1 MLSWLGS
8 IEADPLAPY
17 AVFKDSEII
26 HKLAWLIGLPYLPQH
41 LHEILFFA
49 LVHFVA
55 YGLTGPVLSSTTR
68 WYRPLSRDQKVGLG
82 VHVSSELNALL
93 GMFFSFPLF
102 FCPKLDSLVSYTPY
116 AGFVAA
122 CMSGYFLFDTIMC
135 IRDIKINGWGFAGH
149 GIAAFFTFVQGS
161 RPFMHNYS
169 APFIWFEASTTFVNI
184 HWLAS
189 NIPGLIS
196 KQTETISGALL
207 IIVFALCRII
217 PGPINGLQL
226 FKVALTTDLP
236 GVPFWVVLVILS
248 CYSLLSLLNFWWF
261 GKMLSVAYTVLF
273 TKSKPIPVPVP
284 VQQEVNKKNAFSS
297 VSAARST
304 RRKRKV

>member
-8 IEADPLAPY
+8 IEADPLAAY
-17 AVFKDSEII
+17 AVFENSETV
-26 HKLAWLIGLPYLPQH
+26 HKLAWLSGLPYLPKH

-49 LVHFVA
+49 FFYFVA
-55 YGLTGPVLSSTTR
+55 YALTGPVLSSTTC
-68 WYRPLSRDQKVGLG
+68 WYKPLSRDIKVGLG
-82 VHVSSELNALL
+82 VHVASELNALL
-93 GMFFSFPLF
+93 GMFLSFPLF
-102 FCPKLDSLVSYTPY
+102 FSSKLDSLVSYTPY

-122 CMSGYFLFDTIMC
+122 CLSGYFLFDTIMC
-135 IRDIKINGWGFAGH
+135 IKDIEINGWGFAGH
-149 GIAAFFTFVQGS
+149 GIAALFTFVQGS

-169 APFIWFEASTTFVNI
+169 APFIWFEASTSFVNV

-189 NIPGLIS
+189 KVPGLIS
-196 KQTETISGALL
+196 KQTETINGALL

-217 PGPINGLQL
+217 PGPINGFQL
-226 FKVALTTDLP
+226 FRAALTTSLP
-236 GVPFWVVLVILS
+236 GVPFWIVLTVLS

-273 TKSKPIPVPVP
+273 TNPEPIAEPVN
-284 VQQEVNKKNAFSS
+284 QEVSENNAFSS
-297 VSAARST
+297 ASATRLT